1 MTMPFRSSFLSTTD
15 EYAPR
20 AGHDWFCLGFLSF
33 SPCRTAPPFRHKAL
47 PNCYRSFRLKR
58 MNITSIALPFGA
70 SGASS
75 CEAGP
80 IRDRNESDRDYGDL
94 LARERRVVLNDS
106 G

>member
-1 MTMPFRSSFLSTTD
+1 
-15 EYAPR
+15 
-20 AGHDWFCLGFLSF
+20 
-33 SPCRTAPPFRHKAL
+33 
-47 PNCYRSFRLKR
+47 

-80 IRDRNESDRDYGDL
+80 IRDRNESDREYGDL